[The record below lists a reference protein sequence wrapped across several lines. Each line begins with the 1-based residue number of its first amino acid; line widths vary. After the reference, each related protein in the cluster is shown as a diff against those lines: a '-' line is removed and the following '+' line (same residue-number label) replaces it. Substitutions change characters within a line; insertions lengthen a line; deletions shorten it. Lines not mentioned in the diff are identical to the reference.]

1 MCSRFH
7 QSSSAISTDGFNI
20 EELFK
25 RNVVAQCEKEGI
37 RDIFP
42 DHNANIFISVNN
54 IFVEKKA
61 RWGFPPVRVGNRPI
75 TNIRNLDSWWW
86 KDCNGEYLTKK
97 EYRCVIPFLKFA
109 EPPRKPTWF
118 CIKNRSLSFFAGIWR
133 PWHGERLL
141 KISEMRKRVKTA
153 RNWDLFAFL
162 TTFPNDIVKPYHP
175 KSMPVIL
182 STPEEVSSWF
192 SEGYNSMKKAQKPLE
207 NNLLSCVN

>member
-1 MCSRFH
+1 M
-7 QSSSAISTDGFNI
+7 
-20 EELFK
+20 
-25 RNVVAQCEKEGI
+25 
-37 RDIFP
+37 
-42 DHNANIFISVNN
+42 
-54 IFVEKKA
+54 FVEKRA

-141 KISEMRKRVKTA
+141 KISEKRKRVKTA

-192 SEGYNSMKKAQKPLE
+192 SEGYNSLKKAQKPLE
-207 NNLLSCVN
+207 NNLLSCLN

>member
-7 QSSSAISTDGFNI
+7 QSSSAISNDGLDI

-25 RNVVAQCEKEGI
+25 RTIVAQCEKEGV

-54 IFVEKKA
+54 MFVEKKA
-61 RWGFPPVRVGNRPI
+61 RWGFPPVSVGNRPI
-75 TNIRNLDSWWW
+75 TNIRNLGSSWW
-86 KDCNGEYLTKK
+86 KECNRQYLAKK

-109 EPPRKPTWF
+109 EPPKKPAWF
-118 CIKNRSLSFFAGIWR
+118 SIKNRPVSFFAGVWR
-133 PWHGERLL
+133 PWYGERLL
-141 KISEMRKRVKTA
+141 KISEKSNRVKTL
-153 RNWDLFAFL
+153 RNWNLFAFL

-192 SEGYNSMKKAQKPLE
+192 LEGYNNLEKAQKPLE
-207 NNLLSCVN
+207 NNLLSCLN